1 MGTHIIEPVRL
12 VHIQL
17 AIECIGLNKDGF
29 LIRIPG
35 PDPDDIARVYVF
47 KHKDGFNIYFRQDV
61 PAFVR
66 EQVQALTPD
75 RAFDDREAVK
85 TILMADSPCAEVGT
99 WQTYTFPDT
108 LKPSQFPSV
117 VRLDESHR
125 ALMER
130 YHAGVDVTKRA
141 IFGIIRDGM
150 IVSTCS
156 SVRENE
162 QAGECYVYT
171 VEPCRGR
178 GYGKQVTTAWAHHI
192 RQQGKIAFYSHAL
205 DNPASQA
212 VARGLGLWPC
222 FIGVTYS

>member
-1 MGTHIIEPVRL
+1 MEPLRL
-12 VHIQL
+12 IHIQL
-17 AIECIGLNKDGF
+17 AIECIGLNKDGL

-47 KHKDGFNIYFRQDV
+47 KHEGGFNIYFRHDV
-61 PAFVR
+61 PASLR

-75 RAFDDREAVK
+75 RAFDDQEAVK
-85 TILMADSPCAEVGT
+85 AILVADSPCAEVDM
-99 WQTYTFPDT
+99 WQTYTFPDA
-108 LKPSQFPSV
+108 LKPSLFPSV
-117 VRLDESHR
+117 VRLDKSHR

-130 YHAGVDVTKRA
+130 HHAGADVTRRA
-141 IFGIIRDGM
+141 IFSIIRDGG

-171 VEPCRGR
+171 VEPYRGR
-178 GYGKQVTTAWAHHI
+178 GYGRQVTAAWAYHLQ
-192 RQQGKIAFYSHAL
+192 QQGKVAFYSHAL

-222 FIGVTYS
+222 FAGVTYS

>member
-1 MGTHIIEPVRL
+1 MEPL
-12 VHIQL
+12 QLIHIQL

-47 KHKDGFNIYFRQDV
+47 KHKSGFNIYFRHDV

-66 EQVQALTPD
+66 EQVQALMPD
-75 RAFDDREAVK
+75 RAFDDQEAVK
-85 TILMADSPCAEVGT
+85 AIL
-99 WQTYTFPDT
+99 FPG
-108 LKPSQFPSV
+108 V

-130 YHAGVDVTKRA
+130 HHPGADVTKRA
-141 IFGIIRDGM
+141 MFSIIRDGM
-150 IVSTCS
+150 IISTCS

-162 QAGECYVYT
+162 RAGECYVYT
-171 VEPCRGR
+171 VESYRGR
-178 GYGKQVTTAWAHHI
+178 GYGKQVTAAWAHHLQ
-192 RQQGKIAFYSHAL
+192 QQGKIAFYSHAL

-212 VARGLGLWPC
+212 VARGLELQPC
-222 FIGVTYS
+222 FAGVTYD